1 VGADDAAAVV
11 GKGRGGVVV
20 VGVVGVP
27 CAWQSS
33 AKGRRKDRVGGGI
46 VVSISGGTGLA
57 TIIEDCNGGADWE
70 DERASSRENEEH
82 EIVQKCQK
90 NEQKEHTDISN
101 SRYIS

>member
-1 VGADDAAAVV
+1 MGADDAAAVV

-57 TIIEDCNGGADWE
+57 TIITIATVLIG
-70 DERASSRENEEH
+70 R
-82 EIVQKCQK
+82 I
-90 NEQKEHTDISN
+90 
-101 SRYIS
+101 